1 MSANFSDLIT
11 YFEKLARLHKS
22 IGHSDSEKHFF
33 RMEIDEVLAGI
44 NRTNVTTPFLVLEG
58 YSYDFTNNNSDN
70 LIKNRHGAFLLLDK
84 ISDKSDYDKIQ
95 QVWNKMESIGD
106 DILSKI
112 KQDKKNRNIPVIQ
125 DFDFAQVEA
134 TLIASDMDN
143 HYGIRYTYT
152 ISSVHAT
159 DPHENVWLTEN

>member
-1 MSANFSDLIT
+1 MSANFSDLIA

-58 YSYDFTNNNSDN
+58 YSYDFTDNKSDN

-95 QVWNKMESIGD
+95 QVWNAMESIGD

-112 KQDKKNRNIPVIQ
+112 KQDKKSRKVPVIQ

-143 HYGIRYTYT
+143 HYGIRYTYS
-152 ISSVHAT
+152 ISSVHLT
-159 DPHENVWLTEN
+159 EPDKNVWLTDN

>member
-1 MSANFSDLIT
+1 MSANFSDLIA
-11 YFEKLARLHKS
+11 YFENLARLHKS

-58 YSYDFTNNNSDN
+58 YSYDFINNNSDN
-70 LIKNRHGAFLLLDK
+70 VIKNRHGAFLLLDK
-84 ISDKSDYDKIQ
+84 ISDPSDYDKIQ

-112 KQDKKNRNIPVIQ
+112 MK
-125 DFDFAQVEA
+125 
-134 TLIASDMDN
+134 
-143 HYGIRYTYT
+143 
-152 ISSVHAT
+152 
-159 DPHENVWLTEN
+159 